1 MDVMFSGTVLKFVDQ
16 LGQGWHVSALTVET
30 VWHKYFLPMQQK
42 YLSPL
47 VSVLTAQNSQK
58 KFYRHLFYYQYQHSC
73 FLRTVLS
80 AILSDIVILVSRSDV
95 FMI

>member
-1 MDVMFSGTVLKFVDQ
+1 MFSGTVLKFVDQ

-58 KFYRHLFYYQYQHSC
+58 SFIDIYFTININIPASSEPYCLRFYRTL
-73 FLRTVLS
+73 
-80 AILSDIVILVSRSDV
+80 
-95 FMI
+95 